1 MYFLT
6 HCLSPSLS
14 VGYHYSDVSGT
25 LEDTIRA
32 TFGTRADALHGG
44 TFVYHDGGNT
54 QGVDVGAFV
63 VLSVCNGRFQHFLHQ
78 NRSLFRAEGQD
89 VQSLV
94 YGQTT
99 YLIGYQTSFLG
110 RSTGITVFSDSFH
123 HLSLSAS

>member
-1 MYFLT
+1 M
-6 HCLSPSLS
+6 
-14 VGYHYSDVSGT
+14 SGT

-44 TFVYHDGGNT
+44 TFVT
-54 QGVDVGAFV
+54 MMVATRRVSISAPSV
-63 VLSVCNGRFQHFLHQ
+63 VLSVGNGRFQHFLHQ
-78 NRSLFRAEGQD
+78 NSSLFRAEGQD

-110 RSTGITVFSDSFH
+110 RSTGITVFKVIASIIYPLALFS
-123 HLSLSAS
+123 LLSAAWPR